1 MRKRETHLINEYG
14 DRVTIQRTLPL
25 DEEIKKLNESTNSN
39 FHLDIEWYLSN
50 GYVKYKIEH
59 CSNYVLTQALL
70 NEEIDNSF
78 DIEKII
84 IIVQAIIILF
94 MICYYIFIDKK
105 LFSKKK
111 NVENKV

>member
-50 GYVKYKIEH
+50 GYVKLEDAIKRIE
-59 CSNYVLTQALL
+59 SRYQ
-70 NEEIDNSF
+70 D
-78 DIEKII
+78 DI
-84 IIVQAIIILF
+84 Q
-94 MICYYIFIDKK
+94 
-105 LFSKKK
+105 
-111 NVENKV
+111 

>member
-50 GYVKYKIEH
+50 GYVKLEDAIKRIE
-59 CSNYVLTQALL
+59 SKSQ
-70 NEEIDNSF
+70 D
-78 DIEKII
+78 DI
-84 IIVQAIIILF
+84 Q
-94 MICYYIFIDKK
+94 
-105 LFSKKK
+105 
-111 NVENKV
+111 

>member
-50 GYVKYKIEH
+50 GYSLVEDVFNEIE
-59 CSNYVLTQALL
+59 SRYQ
-70 NEEIDNSF
+70 D
-78 DIEKII
+78 DI
-84 IIVQAIIILF
+84 Q
-94 MICYYIFIDKK
+94 
-105 LFSKKK
+105 
-111 NVENKV
+111 

>member
-50 GYVKYKIEH
+50 GYVKLEDAIKRIE
-59 CSNYVLTQALL
+59 SRSQ
-70 NEEIDNSF
+70 D
-78 DIEKII
+78 DI
-84 IIVQAIIILF
+84 Q
-94 MICYYIFIDKK
+94 
-105 LFSKKK
+105 
-111 NVENKV
+111 